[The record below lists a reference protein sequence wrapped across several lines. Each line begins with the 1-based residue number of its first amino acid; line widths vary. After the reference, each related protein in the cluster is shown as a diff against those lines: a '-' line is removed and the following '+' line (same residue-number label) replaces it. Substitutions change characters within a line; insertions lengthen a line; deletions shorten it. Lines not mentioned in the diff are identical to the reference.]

1 MKSSN
6 RQNNNIVGF
15 NWLWRYFPL
24 PRSIKEDIK
33 WVLFTLFPFLFNKWV
48 TYQNWKNA
56 RVYRNNKLNV
66 FKRVFWRR
74 KCQRSYPISIPN
86 LSMKNSTSAKH
97 KGGLA
102 VVVHVFYPEIF
113 KEIIDLLRLHQNVDF
128 SLYLTGTGHVLSEIK
143 PLINS
148 KDYSSVYTLETANH
162 GRDILPF
169 LKVLPKVFED
179 GHNIVLKLHTKG
191 SNHLNRKDHWRK
203 QLFSKLIGKGSI
215 ENAMKIFQ
223 CNPNIGRGGPSGK
236 ILVKRE
242 DGVAKGKRVQEL
254 SDKMGLKKEQLQD
267 LNFVAGS
274 MFYARREVLK
284 PILNLNLTENYFEVE
299 AGQTDGTL
307 AHAIERGFAAGLIVA
322 GLQLAD
328 TKYSLENPVLT
339 VYKKN
344 KHII

>member
-1 MKSSN
+1 ML
-6 RQNNNIVGF
+6 F
-15 NWLWRYFPL
+15 
-24 PRSIKEDIK
+24 RS
-33 WVLFTLFPFLFNKWV
+33 
-48 TYQNWKNA
+48 
-56 RVYRNNKLNV
+56 
-66 FKRVFWRR
+66 
-74 KCQRSYPISIPN
+74 
-86 LSMKNSTSAKH
+86 
-97 KGGLA
+97 
-102 VVVHVFYPEIF
+102 VHVFYPEIF

-143 PLINS
+143 PLINNA
-148 KDYSSVYTLETANH
+148 DFSSVTTLETANH

-223 CNPNIGRGGPSGK
+223 CNPNIGMIGPSGN
-236 ILVKRE
+236 ILPMHLYY
-242 DGVAKGKRVQEL
+242 AANGKRVQEL